1 MKDVNKEYY
10 LMKNGVKPDG
20 NILKAFE
27 EFNTESESELRKEY
41 KIMGKTLPFLIFI
54 LSCGVI
60 LIGLNVWKIIDK
72 ESLIYFIQN

>member
-54 LSCGVI
+54 LSCCVI

-72 ESLIYFIQN
+72 ESLLYFIQN